1 MYFLVTVK
9 GSCNLPNIIVAI
21 LHEAY
26 NIIRYLIPVGIVLF
40 GTIDFLKAIMGKDE
54 KDINS
59 KIFIKRLLY
68 GLLAFFVFS
77 LVKWVFTILGNAG
90 VGDASNAFKCASD
103 ILGGNNGTIIQ
114 PDNYENDTECCNQ
127 NYAICISNNRNGT
140 DKEQDCIKEAQNKC
154 KSSCKAITTT
164 TTTTT
169 TTVNSTTIKS
179 TTKKLNDIEIRKE
192 YNNQLKKQNE
202 YIANNCK
209 NWTNNP
215 RPQEAYT
222 ACGGNA
228 NDAQAYDDKNC
239 LLKCAADGQSLSEVD
254 AYKFCIYS
262 AQLRDST
269 VNEYINNNVLS
280 KNEFREKCLK
290 SQNYINFLQN
300 IRRISGNNDPIGD
313 GGCDKIYDIF
323 KNSYENYIESH
334 CKKSYTSLVE
344 WYFNNNS
351 NEKSELF
358 GYKN

>member
-169 TTVNSTTIKS
+169 TTVNNDENSNNNCNCGSVNDYINTDDCKDIKNANAQRS
-179 TTKKLNDIEIRKE
+179 CAQNLYNNCANKC
-192 YNNQLKKQNE
+192 YNNQHESSDGHNL
-202 YIANNCK
+202 
-209 NWTNNP
+209 
-215 RPQEAYT
+215 
-222 ACGGNA
+222 GG
-228 NDAQAYDDKNC
+228 
-239 LLKCAADGQSLSEVD
+239 GGGGGRRQS
-254 AYKFCIYS
+254 
-262 AQLRDST
+262 
-269 VNEYINNNVLS
+269 
-280 KNEFREKCLK
+280 
-290 SQNYINFLQN
+290 
-300 IRRISGNNDPIGD
+300 
-313 GGCDKIYDIF
+313 
-323 KNSYENYIESH
+323 
-334 CKKSYTSLVE
+334 
-344 WYFNNNS
+344 
-351 NEKSELF
+351 
-358 GYKN
+358 